1 MTDFDVCYFFPSV
14 KIDKEE
20 SHFYIVFLQ
29 NDALSCTNLLIMSH
43 SIRIYMNM
51 LQILKRFLWLEVI

>member
-20 SHFYIVFLQ
+20 SHFYIVFFYK
-29 NDALSCTNLLIMSH
+29 MMHSH
-43 SIRIYMNM
+43 VPIC
-51 LQILKRFLWLEVI
+51 